1 MAKVERFEDLEVWQG
16 ARDVANAV
24 YKASSNGAFARDYAL
39 PRGIYCSGFIPRGE
53 RDQIR
58 RAAISIPSNIVH
70 PVKYRRW
77 TTSRGRGF
85 SRHSNKE
92 FIQFLFIVYPVKY
105 TLLRLLHGAG
115 GSAAE
120 VQSQL
125 YTALDQGY
133 ISQEAFDNIYE
144 MLEVVAK
151 QLSRFITYLKES
163 G

>member
-1 MAKVERFEDLEVWQG
+1 MTTAKRFEDLEVWNG

-24 YKASSNGAFARDYAL
+24 YKASSNGAFARDYGL
-39 PRGIYCSGFIPRGE
+39 

-58 RAAISIPSNIVH
+58 RAAVSIPSNIAE
-70 PVKYRRW
+70 
-77 TTSRGRGF
+77 GF
-85 SRHSNKE
+85 SRRSNKE
-92 FIQFLFIVYPVKY
+92 FIQFLFVSK
-105 TLLRLLHGAG
+105 

-125 YTALDQGY
+125 YTALDQDY
-133 ISQEAFDNIYE
+133 ISQEEFDSIYE
-144 MLEVVAK
+144 TLEVIAK

>member
-1 MAKVERFEDLEVWQG
+1 MTMAKRFEDLEVWQG
-16 ARDVANAV
+16 ARDVVNAV
-24 YKASSNGAFARDYAL
+24 YKASSNGAFVRDYAL
-39 PRGIYCSGFIPRGE
+39 

-58 RAAISIPSNIVH
+58 RAAVSIPSNIAE
-70 PVKYRRW
+70 
-77 TTSRGRGF
+77 GF

-92 FIQFLFIVYPVKY
+92 FIQFLFISK
-105 TLLRLLHGAG
+105 

-133 ISQEAFDNIYE
+133 ISQEAFDKIYGQI
-144 MLEVVAK
+144 EVVAK
-151 QLSRFITYLKES
+151 QLSRLITYLKGS

>member
-1 MAKVERFEDLEVWQG
+1 MATVERFEELKVWQT
-16 ARDVANAV
+16 ARDVVNAI

-39 PRGIYCSGFIPRGE
+39 

-58 RAAISIPSNIVH
+58 RAAISIPSNIAE
-70 PVKYRRW
+70 
-77 TTSRGRGF
+77 GF

-92 FIQFLFIVYPVKY
+92 FIQFLFISK
-105 TLLRLLHGAG
+105 
-115 GSAAE
+115 GSVAE

-133 ISQEAFDNIYE
+133 IFQGEFDSIYE
-144 MLEVVAK
+144 TLEVVAK